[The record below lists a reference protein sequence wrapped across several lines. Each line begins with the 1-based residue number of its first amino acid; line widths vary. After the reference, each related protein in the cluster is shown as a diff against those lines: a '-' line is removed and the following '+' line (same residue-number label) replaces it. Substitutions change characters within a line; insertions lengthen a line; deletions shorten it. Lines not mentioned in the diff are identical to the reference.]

1 MIPAEAFPTRYRGT
15 CHGLSAASGKLG
27 SILVEIFAT
36 HYKFGSGPG
45 TESTRHH
52 GVVLFVFSACMVL
65 GAAVTHF
72 WIPPVQQQRNG
83 WKGRV
88 LAGTPL
94 TLEMLALGRM
104 GRRSRDVDPRKG
116 GSRSRVRGM
125 SFGG

>member
-1 MIPAEAFPTRYRGT
+1 MIPAEAFPTRYRST

-45 TESTRHH
+45 TETTRHH
-52 GVVLFVFSACMVL
+52 GVVLFVFSACMVI

-72 WIPPVQQQRNG
+72 WIPPVQQ
-83 WKGRV
+83 KGRAGGI
-88 LAGTPL
+88 LAGMPH

-116 GSRSRVRGM
+116 GSRSRARGM